1 MARQLT
7 LTAKIGPA
15 ETVTALVFTN
25 PNSMNFKMD
34 KNLLTVDGQD
44 YDITAATT
52 VTCTKSGSAYTWV
65 VS

>member
-1 MARQLT
+1 MASQLT

-15 ETVTALVFTN
+15 ETVTALIFTN
-25 PNSMNFKMD
+25 PTSINFNIA
-34 KNLLTVDGQD
+34 KNILTVNGQD

-52 VTCTKSGSAYTWV
+52 VTCTKSGSNYTWV

>member
-1 MARQLT
+1 MANQLT

-25 PNSMNFKMD
+25 PTSMNFNMPA
-34 KNLLTVDGQD
+34 NILTVNGQD
-44 YDITAATT
+44 YDITAAST
-52 VTCTKSGSAYTWV
+52 VTCTKSGSNYTWV